1 MIYSSNQ
8 SCQLYVMKN
17 FVFIHITFF
26 FFLRII
32 HITWYR
38 VYLLGAITSKNNTN
52 NNNFIFDRCYS
63 IFFSK
68 FMIKTAQNM
77 NLLLLIINK

>member
-17 FVFIHITFF
+17 FVFIHIT
-26 FFLRII
+26 
-32 HITWYR
+32 WYR
-38 VYLLGAITSKNNTN
+38 VYLLGAITTKNNTN

-63 IFFSK
+63 IFFYK